1 MQRLTRPRHP
11 LLLAALAVALSLPAL
26 GLGFQLDDHYL
37 RLALSRPPQDPAW
50 ARPPGDVFAFFRGDP
65 AFTRQAREHASVPWW
80 ADERLQLAFWRPLS
94 GLTHGLDFALW
105 PRSPALMH
113 AHSLLWLGA
122 CVAAAA
128 ALFGRLGLAPAVAGL
143 AGLLFALDD
152 GHGTPAAWIAN
163 RNALVA
169 SFFGL
174 LCLLAHHR
182 WRAEGWRPGALL
194 APLCLALGLLGGE
207 MAVATGG
214 YLLAHAL
221 FLERGPWR
229 ARLASLAPGALVG
242 LGWALLYRAQGYG
255 TRHSVLYVDP
265 LGSPLEFAGALL
277 ERGPILFFGQF
288 ALPADLHGA
297 LSPAG
302 RQAFWLAACA
312 LLVAVGALL
321 WPLLR
326 ADRVARFLAAGL
338 LLSLVPAA
346 ATFPSSRLLVMASLG
361 GAGLVAQWLVRAW
374 AGPARGLTRVAAWAA
389 VALHLVLAPL
399 GLLGAAS
406 GVDLLGQVPTRA
418 AATLPSEPALSRQH
432 LLLVNTP
439 SAFLSAQSLLER
451 GLSGGPTPARAH
463 VLASGL
469 GALRLSRP
477 DARSLELRPEGG
489 WLAPPGSVSRNGD
502 PSPPAFDQHHV
513 LAIFDRL
520 YRGPDGFATGQRLA
534 LGGLEV
540 VIRAL
545 TADGRP
551 AEALFVFER
560 PLEDPLH
567 RWLQWH
573 AGGYQPFAPPPVGA
587 SVELPPPA
595 VWPGD

>member
-1 MQRLTRPRHP
+1 MEFLVRPRHP

-50 ARPPGDVFAFFRGDP
+50 ARPAADAFAFFRGDP
-65 AFTRQAREHASVPWW
+65 AFTRQARDHAAVPWW
-80 ADERLQLAFWRPLS
+80 TDERLQLAFWRPLS

-105 PRSPALMH
+105 PTRPALMH

-128 ALFGRLGLAPAVAGL
+128 AFFRRLDLPPAAAGL

-182 WRAEGWRPGALL
+182 WRAQGWRAGALL
-194 APLCLALGLLGGE
+194 APLSLGLALLGGE
-207 MAVATGG
+207 MALATGG
-214 YLLAHAL
+214 YLLAYAV
-221 FLERGPWR
+221 FFERGPWR
-229 ARLASLAPGALVG
+229 ARLASLAPGAAVG
-242 LGWALLYRAQGYG
+242 LGWALLYRAFGYG

-265 LGSPLEFAGALL
+265 LGSPREFASALL

-297 LSPAG
+297 LSPAS
-302 RQAFWLAACA
+302 RQGFWLLSCA
-312 LLVAVGALL
+312 VLAGVAALL

-326 ADRVARFLAAGL
+326 RARVARFLAAGL

-346 ATFPSSRLLVMASLG
+346 ATFPSSRLLLMASLG
-361 GAGLVAQWLVRAW
+361 GAGLLGPWLAEAWSVRSS
-374 AGPARGLTRVAAWAA
+374 PLTRAVAWAA
-389 VALHLVLAPL
+389 VALHLVLSPL

-418 AATLPSEPALSRQH
+418 GGTLPSDARLSTQH

-439 SAFLSAQSLLER
+439 SAFLSAQSLLEH
-451 GLSGGPTPARAH
+451 GLAGGPAPARAH
-463 VLASGL
+463 VLGSGL
-469 GALRLSRP
+469 GTVRVTRP
-477 DARSLELRPEGG
+477 DARSLALRPEGG
-489 WLAPPGSVSRNGD
+489 WLAPPGSVSRNGE
-502 PSPPAFDQHHV
+502 PTPPVFDQHHI

-520 YRGPDGFATGQRLA
+520 YRGPDAFAVRQRLD
-534 LGGLEV
+534 LGGLTVEV
-540 VIRAL
+540 RDL

-560 PLEDPLH
+560 PLEDPAH
-567 RWLQWH
+567 RWLQWRS
-573 AGGYQPFAPPPVGA
+573 GGYQPFAPPPVGA
-587 SVELPPPA
+587 SVELPRPA

>member
-1 MQRLTRPRHP
+1 MDRLTRPRHP

-50 ARPPGDVFAFFRGDP
+50 ARPASDVFAFFKGDP
-65 AFTRQAREHASVPWW
+65 AFTRQARDHASVPWW
-80 ADERLQLAFWRPLS
+80 TAEELRLAFWRPLS
-94 GLTHGLDFALW
+94 GLTHGLDFSLW
-105 PRSPALMH
+105 PASPAAMH

-128 ALFGRLGLAPAVAGL
+128 VFYRRLELPPAAAGL

-169 SFFGL
+169 SFFAL
-174 LCLLAHHR
+174 LGLLAHHR

-207 MAVATGG
+207 MALATGG
-214 YLLAHAL
+214 YLLGYAL
-221 FLERGPWR
+221 FVDRGTWR
-229 ARLASLAPGALVG
+229 ARLATLLPGAVVG
-242 LGWALLYRAQGYG
+242 LGWALLYRGLGYG

-265 LGSPLEFAGALL
+265 LGSPLEFAGALA
-277 ERGPILFFGQF
+277 ERGPILFFGQW

-297 LSPAG
+297 LSPAA
-302 RQAFWLAACA
+302 RQVLWLAACG
-312 LLVAVGALL
+312 LVAGVAALL

-326 ADRVARFLAAGL
+326 RERTARFLAAGL

-346 ATFPSSRLLVMASLG
+346 ATFPSSRLLFLASLG
-361 GAGLVAQWLVRAW
+361 GAGLLAQWLVAAW
-374 AGPARGLTRVAAWAA
+374 ARPAGGLTRAVAWAA
-389 VALHLVLAPL
+389 VALHVVLAPL

-406 GVDLLGQVPTRA
+406 GVELLGQVPTRA
-418 AATLPSEPALSRQH
+418 AATLPREPGLAGQH

-439 SAFLSAQSLLER
+439 SAFLSAQSLLEH
-451 GLSGGPTPARAH
+451 GLSGGPRPARAH
-463 VLASGL
+463 VLGSGL
-469 GALRLSRP
+469 GALRVTRLDERRL
-477 DARSLELRPEGG
+477 ALRPAGG
-489 WLAPPGSVSRNGD
+489 YLAPPGSVARDGA
-502 PSPPAFDQHHV
+502 PVPPPFDQHYI

-520 YRGPDGFATGQRLA
+520 YLGHEGLVAGQRLA
-534 LGGLEV
+534 LGGLAVEV
-540 VIRAL
+540 PTL

-551 AEALFVFER
+551 AEARFLFEH
-560 PLEDPLH
+560 PLEDPGY
-567 RWLQWH
+567 RWLEWH
-573 AGGYQPFAPPPVGA
+573 AGGYRAFAPPPVGV

>member
-37 RLALSRPPQDPAW
+37 RLALSRPPHDPAW
-50 ARPPGDVFAFFRGDP
+50 ARPPADVFAFFRGDP
-65 AFTRQAREHASVPWW
+65 AFTRAARDHASVPWW
-80 ADERLQLAFWRPLS
+80 TDEGLQLAFWRPLS

-105 PRSPALMH
+105 PASPALMH

-128 ALFGRLGLAPAVAGL
+128 TLFRRLDLPPAAAGL

-182 WRAEGWRPGALL
+182 WRSQGWRPGALL
-194 APLCLALGLLGGE
+194 APLCLGLGLLGGE
-207 MAVATGG
+207 MALATGG
-214 YLLAHAL
+214 YLLAYAL
-221 FLERGPWR
+221 FVERGPWR
-229 ARLASLAPGALVG
+229 DRLASLAPGALVG
-242 LGWALLYRAQGYG
+242 LGWALLYRALGYG

-265 LGSPLEFAGALL
+265 LGSPAEFAGALF
-277 ERGPILFFGQF
+277 ERGPILFFGQL

-302 RQAFWLAACA
+302 RQALWLLSCATFAGAA
-312 LLVAVGALL
+312 GLL

-326 ADRVARFLAAGL
+326 RDRVARFLAAGL
-338 LLSLVPAA
+338 LLSLVPGA
-346 ATFPSSRLLVMASLG
+346 ATFPSNRLLFMASLG
-361 GAGLVAQWLVRAW
+361 GAGLVAQWLVEAW
-374 AGPARGLTRVAAWAA
+374 VRPARGPARLAAWAA
-389 VALHLVLAPL
+389 VALHVVLAPL
-399 GLLGAAS
+399 GLLGAAA
-406 GVDLLGQVPTRA
+406 GVDLLGKVPTRA
-418 AATLPSEPALSRQH
+418 AATLPGEAGLARQH

-439 SAFLSAQSLLER
+439 SAFLSAQSLLEH
-451 GLSGGPTPARAH
+451 GLAGGPSPARAH
-463 VLASGL
+463 VLGSGL
-469 GALRLSRP
+469 GALQVRRT

-489 WLAPPGSVSRNGD
+489 WLAPPGGVSRDGR
-502 PSPPAFDQHHV
+502 PVPPAFDQHHV

-520 YRGPDGFATGQRLA
+520 YRGHGGFTTGQRLA

-540 VIRAL
+540 VIRSL
-545 TADGRP
+545 TPDGRP
-551 AEALFVFER
+551 AEASFVFER
-560 PLEDPLH
+560 PLEDPSH
-567 RWLQWH
+567 RWLQWR
-573 AGGYQPFAPPPVGA
+573 AGGYAPFTPPPVG
-587 SVELPPPA
+587 SSLELPPPA
-595 VWPGD
+595 VLPGD